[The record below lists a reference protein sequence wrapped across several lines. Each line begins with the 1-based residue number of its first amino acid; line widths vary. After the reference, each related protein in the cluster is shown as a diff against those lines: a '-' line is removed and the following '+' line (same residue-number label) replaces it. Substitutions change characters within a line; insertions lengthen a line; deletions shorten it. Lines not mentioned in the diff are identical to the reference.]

1 MANRFTVEAVFKGI
15 DRISAPVSRIQN
27 RVGKFTRSF
36 SGGLKKINR
45 GVDGMSRGL
54 RRMATVGVIALAAT
68 SAAFANVITTG
79 AKFEQTLVS
88 AAAKFP
94 SQIAKGTAE
103 ANRLNKALGFTPS
116 FIVKGTEE
124 FKKLQDAAAEVGRT
138 TEFTATQSA
147 EALNFLAMAGF
158 NAESAIAALPGVVDL
173 ATVGQLDLGRA
184 TDIATDSLGAFNL
197 LSKDAATQQKNLT
210 RVSDLLVKTSISANT
225 SIEDMF
231 EAMKQGAP
239 IATAAG
245 QSIET
250 TATLIALMANAGIKG
265 SRAGT
270 GLKRIMEGIGGT
282 NMQAAKTFELLKI
295 KTIDSNDEIRDAVDV
310 FTELGDAINDM
321 PSSQRLAIF
330 TTIFGERGKAGAINI
345 ANMGEGAREFKEQL
359 QDIEGVT
366 KKMALVMR
374 DTFEGRMNSLKSAIE
389 SVKISIF
396 GLTEGPLADTLDR
409 MVAWV
414 RANEQL
420 IAGRVSEWILLVVNN
435 LDRIIFF
442 LKRVGVGLIVFFSF
456 IAVLKTLIAV
466 LTVVNLLMTANPIV
480 LITLAIIALI
490 AALVLLI
497 FFWDEV
503 IFVLRK
509 SSIGFKLAGLAI
521 IGIIAGPMALF
532 KAASEVFAEQWESV
546 QHRFTT
552 AWRVMVA
559 VTVFSVKRILG
570 LLKGITESRFG
581 QILGTILS
589 LGTPSQ
595 LKLIGALIPG
605 GSDEAQSTA
614 AAAQVVSPSERTA
627 RSIEEHSITNT
638 TEVTLRTEAGTSAE
652 VTKGRLGGGI
662 KLQHSAGF

>member
-15 DRISAPVSRIQN
+15 DRITAPVSRIQN
-27 RVGKFTRSF
+27 RIGKFTRSF

-45 GVDGMSRGL
+45 GVDGMTRGL

-68 SAAFANVITTG
+68 GAAFADVINTG

-94 SQIAKGTAE
+94 SQIAKGTVE
-103 ANRLNKALGFTPS
+103 ADRLNKALGFTPS

-124 FKKLQDAAAEVGRT
+124 FKKLQDAASEVGRT

-197 LSKDAATQQKNLT
+197 LSKDAAVQQKNLT

-282 NMQAAKTFELLKI
+282 NAQAAKTFDDLKI
-295 KTIDSNDEIRDAVDV
+295 KTVDSNKEIRDAVDV
-310 FTELGDAINDM
+310 FTELGDAVNDL
-321 PSSQRLAIF
+321 PSQQRLAIF

-366 KKMALVMR
+366 KKMAKVMR
-374 DTFEGRMNSLKSAIE
+374 DTFQGRMDSLKSSIE
-389 SVKISIF
+389 AVKISIF
-396 GLTEGPLADTLDR
+396 GLTEGPLSGVLDK
-409 MVAWV
+409 MVKWV
-414 RANEQL
+414 RQNEQL

-435 LDRIIFF
+435 LDRIISF
-442 LKRVGVGLIVFFSF
+442 LKKVGIALGVFFAF
-456 IAVLKTLIAV
+456 VAILKVLIGVMTI
-466 LTVVNLLMTANPIV
+466 VNLVMAANPVV

-490 AALVLLI
+490 VAVVALVV
-497 FFWDEV
+497 FWDE
-503 IFVLRK
+503 IILVLRN
-509 SSIGFKLAGLAI
+509 SSTQFKLLGLAI
-521 IGIIAGPMALF
+521 ITLLTGPIGLFIALTQ
-532 KAASEVFAEQWESV
+532 VFPEQWEAIKDAFVGAWDVMLDTVISNV
-546 QHRFTT
+546 GKILDWVDKLRRMKAFEIIGKVSGAVGRF
-552 AWRVMVA
+552 AG
-559 VTVFSVKRILG
+559 G
-570 LLKGITESRFG
+570 LFG
-581 QILGTILS
+581 
-589 LGTPSQ
+589 
-595 LKLIGALIPG
+595 G
-605 GSDEAQSTA
+605 GKQEEESTA
-614 AAAQVVSPSERTA
+614 AAAQVISPSERTA
-627 RSIEEHSITNT
+627 RSIEEHSVTNT
-638 TEVTLRTEAGTSAE
+638 SEVTLRTEPGTEAE
-652 VTKGRLGGGI
+652 VTKGRLGGGL
-662 KLQHSAGF
+662 KLQPSGGF